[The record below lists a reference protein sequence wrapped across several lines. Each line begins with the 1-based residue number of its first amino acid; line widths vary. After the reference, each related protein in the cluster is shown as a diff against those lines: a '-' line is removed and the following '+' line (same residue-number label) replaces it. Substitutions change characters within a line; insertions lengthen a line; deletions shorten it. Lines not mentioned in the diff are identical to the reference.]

1 MDIQPMEKRLFNPQQ
16 IGDEFGRD
24 RSESLESSDSW
35 MERRPVSQNFD
46 FITKI
51 LFSFSLHL
59 AIKLLLYLFNEV
71 THVFP

>member
-16 IGDEFGRD
+16 VGDEFGRD

-46 FITKI
+46 FKVINCTY
-51 LFSFSLHL
+51 LV
-59 AIKLLLYLFNEV
+59 KLLMC
-71 THVFP
+71 FPRYWM